1 MRDHVGS
8 FFCVAGNFLLHKKAL
23 NTNEARLRE
32 DQVYQM
38 EL

>member
-1 MRDHVGS
+1 MWDPFLRS
-8 FFCVAGNFLLHKKAL
+8 RNFLLHKKAL

-32 DQVYQM
+32 DQVHQM